1 MYIIDT
7 KIKDVCLEFPQ
18 TKKWL
23 KIIHKKVLNKDLD
36 MNKVEVY
43 FSYGFFVS
51 KDKKTIIANKDLYK
65 MKFKK
70 RLKYELSKVRV
81 DISFEIGTFRMTTRL
96 ENLIPKHI
104 LNITT
109 ELTKVRMIIE
119 GEFHQNTK
127 VIKSIPE
134 VDTSIIQYKI
144 VRESDGFIEDTFN
157 LDKILDKISTDGIK
171 SLTPEEKEFL
181 DKKSNGLND

>member
-7 KIKDVCLEFPQ
+7 SIEDVCLEFPK

-23 KIIHKKVLNKDLD
+23 KTIHKKFLNKDLD
-36 MNKVEVY
+36 MSKVVVY

-51 KDKKTIIANKDLYK
+51 KEKKNIIEFDDLYK

-81 DISFEIGTFRMTTRL
+81 DIGLEIGTFRMTTRL
-96 ENLIPKHI
+96 ENLIPKNI
-104 LNITT
+104 LNIVT
-109 ELTKVRMIIE
+109 ELTKVKMIIE
-119 GEFHQNTK
+119 GEFHQNKK
-127 VIKSIPE
+127 VINSIPE

-144 VRESDGFIEDTFN
+144 VREDGDYIKDTFD
-157 LDKILDKISTDGIK
+157 LDKILDKISNDGIK

-181 DKKSNGLND
+181 DKKSNGLN